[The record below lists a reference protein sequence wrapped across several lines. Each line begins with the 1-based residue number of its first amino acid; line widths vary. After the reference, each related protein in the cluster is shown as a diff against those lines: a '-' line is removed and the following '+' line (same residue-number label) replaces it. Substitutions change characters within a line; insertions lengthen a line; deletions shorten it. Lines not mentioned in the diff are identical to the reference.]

1 MVTVKEL
8 TIAPVKSTALL
19 RPLVVHVTGMGI
31 IEDRRFYVVDAE
43 GKLVTQRQVG
53 ALALVRADYQ
63 PQPERLTLYLPD
75 GREAGG
81 AVETGEA
88 VETNMFSRP
97 VQGHVL
103 RSEWNTL
110 LSNFCGQPLRV
121 VRSELPGQCQDIY
134 PLSLLSEASVGELNR
149 RAGSFG
155 TFEESRFR
163 PNLLLAGCA
172 PHEEDEWVDRCLR
185 VGDELLVRI
194 VERDPRCSLATINPR
209 TGERDADTLRAI
221 ASYRRA
227 KGAAYFGVYATV
239 QVPGSVRIGDVVEIE

>member
-1 MVTVKEL
+1 M
-8 TIAPVKSTALL
+8 
-19 RPLVVHVTGMGI
+19 
-31 IEDRRFYVVDAE
+31 
-43 GKLVTQRQVG
+43 TQRQVG

-63 PQPERLTLYLPD
+63 LYLPD
-75 GREAGG
+75 GREVGG
-81 AVETGEA
+81 AVETGEP
-88 VETNMFSRP
+88 VETAMYTGP

-103 RSEWNTL
+103 RGEWNAL
-110 LSNFCGQPLRV
+110 LSSFCGQPLRV
-121 VRSELPGQCQDIY
+121 VRSELPGQCQDIH
-134 PLSLLSEASVGELNR
+134 PLSMLSEASVDELNR

-172 PHEEDEWVDRCLR
+172 PHEEDEWMNRCLR

-194 VERDPRCSLATINPR
+194 VERDPRCSLTTINPR

-239 QVPGSVRIGDVVEIE
+239 EVPGFVRVGDVVKLE